1 MSNTKKWLLILFGNL
16 CVAIGTVFFIV
27 PGGFITGGA
36 TGIALAFEAFWGL
49 PISLGIAIVS
59 ITLLLVGW
67 LFLGKE
73 FAAGSALSAI
83 SYPIFVTICELIV
96 PIINITTD
104 SDVINLAGSILFYG
118 YGIAL
123 VMRQGASTGGVDTIA
138 IILNRKRGWS
148 LSALVNLFEFLTM
161 LTQLS
166 YSTTEG
172 IMGGILVTVCYT
184 YLMNHLITQGNSRI
198 QVMIY
203 SDRYEEICRYIDT
216 VLDRGCTLFCVQGG
230 YQRKDK
236 FAVQTIIHYRDLFRL
251 KKNVKEVDPE
261 AFLIVSEVSEVGGR
275 GFSLQKKDVA
285 KE

>member
-1 MSNTKKWLLILFGNL
+1 MSKAKKWLLILFGNL

-36 TGIALAFEAFWGL
+36 TGIALAFEEFFHL
-49 PISLGIAIVS
+49 PISVGVAIVS

-83 SYPIFVTICELIV
+83 SYPVFVAICELAA
-96 PIINITTD
+96 PFINVTTD
-104 SDVINLAGSILFYG
+104 SDVINLAGSIFFYG

-123 VMRQGASTGGVDTIA
+123 VMRQGASTGGVDTVA
-138 IILNRKRGWS
+138 IILNRKKGWS
-148 LSALVNLFEFLTM
+148 LSALVNFFEFLTM

-166 YSTTEG
+166 YSTNEG
-172 IMGGILVTVCYT
+172 ILGGILVTICYT
-184 YLMNHLITQGNSRI
+184 YLMNHLITQGNSRV

-203 SDRYEEICRYIDT
+203 SENYEEIYQYVDT

-236 FAVQTIIHYRDLFRL
+236 FAVQTIIHHRDLFRL
-251 KKNVKEVDPE
+251 KQKVKEIDPV

-275 GFSLQKKDVA
+275 GFSLEKKNIQK
-285 KE
+285 E